1 MACVCGLLIGHPA
14 DTIKVRQQTF
24 QSSGCIHIAIQTI
37 KYEGLYGFYKGMG
50 FPLLTAGVMNS
61 IFFGVYGNCL
71 RALENFHK
79 RPSPENNDVSKYWYT
94 NIFFAGVC
102 AGMVQVAVASPID
115 LVKIQLQSQ
124 TGTWEK
130 QHSRKHTGPIN
141 CILHIVNKHGLRGL
155 YHGSQITLC
164 RDSLSSGLYVL
175 TYAVC
180 LDLLHGPQ
188 HVWTVIFAGG
198 IAGVISWASIMPLD
212 VIKSR
217 IQADDLSNPQYK
229 GIVDCTVKSYKK
241 DGLHVFHRGFIMCSF
256 RSFPV
261 NGAIFLGYE
270 WSLKF
275 CQDVSK
281 DFLTHPEQ
289 KDT

>member
-1 MACVCGLLIGHPA
+1 
-14 DTIKVRQQTF
+14 
-24 QSSGCIHIAIQTI
+24 
-37 KYEGLYGFYKGMG
+37 MG
-50 FPLLTAGVMNS
+50 FPLLTAGALNS

-71 RALENFHK
+71 RALENCCK
-79 RPSPENNDVSKYWYT
+79 RHDPGNSDISKYWYT
-94 NIFFAGVC
+94 NVFMAGVG
-102 AGMVQVAVASPID
+102 AGIVQVAFATPIE

-130 QHSRKHTGPIN
+130 QHIRKHVGPIN
-141 CILHIVNKHGLRGL
+141 CILHIVNEHGLRGL
-155 YHGSQITLC
+155 YHGSHIMLY

-217 IQADDLSNPQYK
+217 IQADDLANPEYK
-229 GIVDCTVKSYKK
+229 GIVDCTIKSFRK
-241 DGLHVFHRGFIMCSF
+241 DGLHVFGRGFVMCSF
-256 RSFPV
+256 RSFLV
-261 NGAIFLGYE
+261 NAATFLGYE
-270 WSLKF
+270 WSLRF
-275 CQDVSK
+275 CQDMSK
-281 DFLTHPEQ
+281 DFPTHQEL
-289 KDT
+289 KDIRQTN